1 MSELDLPEG
10 MTYRAGDYL
19 AVYALLRSRVPAHL
33 IDMAD
38 SLPTNPDRVV
48 RRAIARFGL
57 SIEQEV
63 RNGSRYNGVMGNH

>member
-1 MSELDLPEG
+1 

-19 AVYALLRSRVPAHL
+19 AMCVLLKLDELRVLIEVY
-33 IDMAD
+33 
-38 SLPTNPDRVV
+38 SLPINPDRVV

-63 RNGSRYNGVMGNH
+63 SP